1 MVRHGIDPRVLAGGR
16 EGFVGSAWHEGKE
29 RMDFATTKQQIMREL
44 REWVRLCAIEKL
56 RVNPKTVRW
65 KRWQHH
71 PTKTYRKAA
80 EDWRKWGV
88 RAARGETVAWNECD
102 AVGLPLERICHAAY
116 RAGFE
121 DEKRRLS
128 LAAQR
133 RHDWTPIGTLQEH
146 LLGTAEPRVDRV
158 G

>member
-1 MVRHGIDPRVLAGGR
+1 
-16 EGFVGSAWHEGKE
+16 
-29 RMDFATTKQQIMREL
+29 MDFATTKRQVMREL

-56 RVNPKTVRW
+56 RVNPKTARW

-71 PTKTYRKAA
+71 PAKTFRDTA
-80 EDWRKWGV
+80 EKWRMWGV
-88 RAARGETVAWNECD
+88 RVARNEDDVIPWNGVEYERP
-102 AVGLPLERICHAAY
+102 LLLERICHAAY

-133 RHDWTPIGTLQEH
+133 RYDWAYVGTLREH
-146 LLGTAEPRVDRV
+146 LLGMAKPRIDRHE
-158 G
+158 

>member
-1 MVRHGIDPRVLAGGR
+1 
-16 EGFVGSAWHEGKE
+16 
-29 RMDFATTKQQIMREL
+29 MDFATTKRQVMHEL
-44 REWVRLCAIEKL
+44 HEWVRLCAIEKL
-56 RVNPKTVRW
+56 RVNPKTARW

-71 PTKTYRKAA
+71 PAKTYRKAA

-133 RHDWTPIGTLQEH
+133 RHEWAPVDTLQEH
-146 LLGTAEPRVDRV
+146 LLGIAKPRIDRV